1 MGEVEGV
8 RGGRVWYHGVEGDV
22 VGVGEHE
29 SGGRGGK
36 FERGDGRVKVK
47 VEDRLVGSQ
56 VPPSVME
63 SALGGGS
70 ICDCH

>member
-1 MGEVEGV
+1 MGEGERV
-8 RGGRVWYHGVEGDV
+8 RGGGVWYHGVEGDV

-29 SGGRGGK
+29 SRGRGRK
-36 FERGDGRVKVK
+36 FERSDGRVKVK
-47 VEDRLVGSQ
+47 AKNRFVGSQ

-63 SALGGGS
+63 SALGGDS